1 MKAFLTSLAEATKRL
16 NFGIIVHNLT
26 DSTTFSIKTGKVR
39 ESTIPGSLSIY
50 LADDNCH
57 CSYFS
62 HGEKIVVIYFVRF
75 LLKKQRLVVIV
86 RDTKQRVRV
95 NKFISALINSSYGKS
110 ADSNLA
116 EEFLGNF
123 EIEKKEYEQ
132 KLQKLSEDT
141 AFEKIVWQR
150 EKDEFNTVIAEL
162 KSDLENYKVSGLWN
176 KASEED
182 LTTALETVSKL
193 SGVESKYDSLV
204 REMWGLRND
213 LDDSRRENLALTGEL
228 SALKAYEAAET
239 PDDKEKTLQD
249 SITALKDEN
258 TALRRELKE
267 YSEMMTLKD
276 AQIKEQI
283 EELSKQKPIDAAPRT
298 DAIFESEANKIKQEL
313 EKQIEKQA
321 AHCAELEKLNT
332 ALMEDF
338 NKRGDLLEENRGEL
352 AEAQKELLHIRGDL
366 KRLDA
371 LKEEVDNALTQAK
384 ADIQEQ
390 RDVYD
395 RELSRLKAH
404 ISDIDAQNSD
414 LAEEVRILKGL
425 KSELFEILDGVV
437 LPIFTIDE
445 NDKVI
450 YANKALEA
458 FRGAGGIIGDICH
471 KAVHNRSE
479 RCEWCLAEQVRQNE
493 EPVSV
498 SVDSDFDGASS
509 CLEITFVPVMDADGT
524 LIKIAEIITDKT
536 EVSELN
542 ESLSKTKEKFKE
554 LKVQKTEEFNKLNEL
569 NSAFQELTVE
579 HKKIAIRNNKMVKV
593 IERLV
598 AEDKAKELL
607 NARMELTEVRNKL
620 IRANDMVKNYRY
632 QLDEQLIKYSN
643 LNKRTFMQIER
654 LFNTVKGKASLRGE
668 ESVAVLSFL
677 SREFERVRK
686 QFIDEEKGLADRK
699 ETGEASFE
707 SVEEQILKEKFSA
720 KMGEK

>member
-1 MKAFLTSLAEATKRL
+1 MKAFLSSLAEATKRL

-75 LLKKQRLVVIV
+75 LLKKQRLVVII

-116 EEFLGNF
+116 EEFLGSF
-123 EIEKKEYEQ
+123 EIEKKEYEH
-132 KLQKLSEDT
+132 KLQKLSEDA
-141 AFEKIVWQR
+141 AFEKIVWQKER
-150 EKDEFNTVIAEL
+150 EEFNTVIAEL
-162 KSDLENYKVSGLWN
+162 KSDLENHKVSGLWN

-182 LTTALETVSKL
+182 LTAALETVSKL
-193 SGVESKYDSLV
+193 SGVESKYDTLV

-228 SALKAYEAAET
+228 SARKAYEAAET
-239 PDDKEKTLQD
+239 PNDKEKTLQD

-267 YSEMMTLKD
+267 YSDIMILKD
-276 AQIKEQI
+276 AQIEEQAK
-283 EELSKQKPIDAAPRT
+283 ELSKQKPANAAT
-298 DAIFESEANKIKQEL
+298 DAIFESEANEIKQEL

-321 AHCAELEKLNT
+321 VHCAELEKLNT
-332 ALMEDF
+332 ALKEDF

-352 AEAQKELLHIRGDL
+352 AEVRKELLHIKGDL

-371 LKEEVDNALTQAK
+371 LKEEAENALAHAK
-384 ADIQEQ
+384 ADILEQ

-404 ISDIDAQNSD
+404 ISDIDLQNSE
-414 LAEEVRILKGL
+414 LAEEAKTLKGL
-425 KSELFEILDGVV
+425 KGELFEILDGVV
-437 LPIFTIDE
+437 LPIFTIDG

-458 FRGAGGIIGDICH
+458 FRGAGDITGATCH

-493 EPVSV
+493 EPASI
-498 SVDSDFDGASS
+498 SLNSDFEGTAS

-536 EVSELN
+536 ELSELN
-542 ESLSKTKEKFKE
+542 ISLSKAKEKFKE

-569 NSAFQELTVE
+569 NGAFQELTVE
-579 HKKIAIRNNKMVKV
+579 HKKIAMRNNKMVKV

-598 AEDKAKELL
+598 AEDKAKELI

-699 ETGEASFE
+699 EMGEASFE